1 MPGAVVMNMGAMDLF
16 LHAWDVAKATNQ
28 STDLDPVL
36 ADELLAVS
44 RQMMQPG
51 FRGDDGKAP
60 FGPEQV
66 APAGA
71 TAADRLAAFSGRTV

>member
-1 MPGAVVMNMGAMDLF
+1 M
-16 LHAWDVAKATNQ
+16 
-28 STDLDPVL
+28 
-36 ADELLAVS
+36 

-60 FGPEQV
+60 FGPEQT